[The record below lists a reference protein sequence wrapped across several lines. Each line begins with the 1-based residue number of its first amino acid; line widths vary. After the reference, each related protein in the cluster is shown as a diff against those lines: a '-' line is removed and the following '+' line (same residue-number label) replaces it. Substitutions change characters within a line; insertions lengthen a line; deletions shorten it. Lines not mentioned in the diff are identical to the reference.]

1 MSLLVGAL
9 RFELGLSAPKALVL
23 PLHYAPHFPLYFN
36 LLYNSRMRQGFL
48 DSLNIAKQCKK
59 YGLSLWQCP
68 QFLFM
73 VLGVVVISS
82 SLATYFIGSRFSEN
96 PEMVVLIV
104 LIVAAVLIT
113 IGFIITQSFERLAE
127 VVRLKAEFISI
138 VSHQLRAPL
147 ANLRWII
154 DLLISG
160 KVEQVP
166 EKQTN
171 YLQILRENGQRME
184 GLVSDL
190 LTVSRIESNEF
201 LFKKEKASL
210 AELVQKTIAWLDPLA
225 RASNVEVKLSL
236 ADNLPEALFDPFQ
249 IGQVVENLLDN
260 AIRYTKGRGSVS
272 VTINRK
278 SNHLYFEVTDNGIG
292 ISPDDYKYIGQ
303 KFFRGRNAFRHQAQG
318 SGLGLYIAKA
328 IVEKSGGK
336 LSFKSKEGEGSTFW
350 FTLPLKK

>member
-1 MSLLVGAL
+1 ML
-9 RFELGLSAPKALVL
+9 
-23 PLHYAPHFPLYFN
+23 
-36 LLYNSRMRQGFL
+36 L

-68 QFLFM
+68 QFLFLI
-73 VLGVVVISS
+73 LGFVVITSS
-82 SLATYFIGSRFSEN
+82 ITLYFIGVGYAED
-96 PEMVVLIV
+96 PEIVVLIV
-104 LIVAAVLIT
+104 LGVSTLLMI
-113 IGFIITQSFERLAE
+113 IGFSITKSFERLAE

-184 GLVSDL
+184 ELVSDL

-210 AELVQKTIAWLDPLA
+210 AELVQKTIARLDPLA
-225 RASNVEVKLSL
+225 RASNVEVRLS
-236 ADNLPEALFDPFQ
+236 AENNLPETLFDPFQ
-249 IGQVVENLLDN
+249 IGQAIENLLDN
-260 AIRYTKGRGSVS
+260 AIRYTKGRGLVE
-272 VTINRK
+272 VTLNK
-278 SNHLYFEVTDNGIG
+278 KNNGLYFEVVDNGIG
-292 ISPDDYKYIGQ
+292 IFPDDQKYIGQ
-303 KFFRGRNAFRHQAQG
+303 KFFRGGNAFRHQAQG

-350 FTLPLKK
+350 FTIPIKH